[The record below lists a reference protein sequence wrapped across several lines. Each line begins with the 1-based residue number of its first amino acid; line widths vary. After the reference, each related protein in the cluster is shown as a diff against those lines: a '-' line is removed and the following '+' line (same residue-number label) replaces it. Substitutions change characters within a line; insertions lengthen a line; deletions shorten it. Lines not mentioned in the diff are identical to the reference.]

1 MIDVFRVA
9 RVAVALA
16 VLSVSL
22 LVTDSSHAQSNKPML
37 LPPDAEQLTIEARGG
52 TAEFTIEVA
61 DDETE
66 RARGLMFRRDFPA
79 DRGMLFVFDNTAQRG
94 FWMRNTPLPLDLLFI
109 SESGRVVAIRKGV
122 PFSEAT
128 ISPIYPVRFVLELNE
143 GTAALLGIKIG
154 ARVRHPVIDEIS
166 GFRG

>member
-1 MIDVFRVA
+1 MKDVFRVA
-9 RVAVALA
+9 IVAVALVA
-16 VLSVSL
+16 VTATL
-22 LVTDSSHAQSNKPML
+22 LVTNNSHAQLNEPML
-37 LPPDAEQLTIEARGG
+37 LPPHAVPLVIETSGG

-61 DDETE
+61 DDEIE

-109 SESGRVVAIRKGV
+109 SESGRVVAIRRGV
-122 PFSEAT
+122 PFSDST

-143 GTAALLGIKIG
+143 GTAAAKGIKIG
-154 ARVRHPVIDEIS
+154 ARIRHPVVDAIS
-166 GFRG
+166 GFRD